1 MENTDII
8 VLTSIVI
15 VLFLVFIIATVREFS
30 ELTNKDYT
38 DTDKTKYQVDFV
50 KSVGSIFTDDS
61 VDIRK
66 KIKIID
72 SIKSALEDS
81 LDEEKKDA

>member
-15 VLFLVFIIATVREFS
+15 VLFLVFIIATVREFG

-81 LDEEKKDA
+81 LDEEKKDV

>member
-8 VLTSIVI
+8 VLTAIVI

-30 ELTNKDYT
+30 ELNNEDYT
-38 DTDKTKYQVDFV
+38 SKEKSKYQVDFV

-81 LDEEKKDA
+81 LDDEKKAE